1 MRKNIVWLDYARVLG
16 ISLVIFGHALQ
27 RFPAFEESSWL
38 MWLWDYIYLF
48 HMPLF
53 FIISGFLFRVAPIT
67 MENIRS
73 GGTKIVKTLIIPY
86 FLYQFIYLPILFIS
100 KHGYSDI
107 SVLGKLLCGIFLGD
121 GYETAYSIPVC
132 LPCWFIVSIIQLRL
146 LFLLVPINKCTSII
160 LGCFSIAFLLL
171 RKNYNFDL
179 LLCLDSTVMAIPY
192 FLLGHYLNMYQNLGK
207 RGNLYSM
214 AFVFA
219 LIVGLVLYLNGAAQ
233 MIGPSF
239 GKSVFLNFAAGIS
252 GTFCIFALSMRL
264 ANRFNSR
271 RMILKISRNTLFIIF
286 LHWFFLAPCC
296 LIAKKM
302 FPFLLSNSVLALF
315 TSIVLT
321 IGILWTSKYF
331 IDKLLN
337 LCPILLGKYKK
348 I

>member
-1 MRKNIVWLDYARVLG
+1 
-16 ISLVIFGHALQ
+16 
-27 RFPAFEESSWL
+27 
-38 MWLWDYIYLF
+38 
-48 HMPLF
+48 MPFKDFLHLRGACGLSGYG
-53 FIISGFLFRVAPIT
+53 IISICFICLCSLLSQAFYFGLLRLQWRISEV
-67 MENIRS
+67 
-73 GGTKIVKTLIIPY
+73 GGAKIVKTLIVPY
-86 FLYQFIYLPILFIS
+86 LFYQFIYLPILFIS
-100 KHGYSDI
+100 KYGYSDI

-271 RMILKISRNTLFIIF
+271 RIILKISRNTLFIIF
-286 LHWFFLAPCC
+286 LHWFFLAPCS

-321 IGILWTSKYF
+321 IGILGSSKYF